1 MGLIANQML
10 LEAVHKIVH
19 ALKEKKEE
27 KQSSKTNEHEA
38 ELDQTAKKTK
48 TNRKK

>member
-19 ALKEKKEE
+19 ALKEKKDE
-27 KQSSKTNEHEA
+27 KQSSKSNEHEVGQS
-38 ELDQTAKKTK
+38 QTTKERKTS
-48 TNRKK
+48 RKK